1 MTALRTWLPLAG
13 IVVGLL
19 ALSALVWIAGPLL
32 AVTDVRPL
40 ETGWSRALVIGVFVA
55 IALGLAV
62 LDWRRR
68 REASAAIEAAMAASE
83 EAEGDT
89 PVPLSFEFDQLA
101 IDAGVDQRHVVAVA
115 ALVASEQVE
124 VGGVDLRRGGD
135 ERRLAVAGSRRAC
148 GQHGQRERQGGQG
161 AALSAALTDVMCAW
175 AAWVQS
181 KAIVNSAPGASS
193 SSSLTRCCLCR
204 GWIGGLVFQGW
215 RWRSWRAVQPMR
227 RCDVCRVTSEELAV
241 MPVAGSSG
249 ACVDDAAAEAAAAAD
264 RCLRFACWCA
274 HVT

>member
-32 AVTDVRPL
+32 AVADVRPL

-89 PVPLSFEFDQLA
+89 PVLRDAIKDAIATLRRSKTKGGDPLYDLPWY
-101 IDAGVDQRHVVAVA
+101 IIIGPPGAGKTT
-115 ALVASEQVE
+115 ALVNS
-124 VGGVDLRRGGD
+124 GLRFPLARDGAPH
-135 ERRLAVAGSRRAC
+135 AVAGV
-148 GQHGQRERQGGQG
+148 GGTRYCDWWFTDEALHPKKSNKSWPPMTM
-161 AALSAALTDVMCAW
+161 AALPDACRDVL
-175 AAWVQS
+175 
-181 KAIVNSAPGASS
+181 KA
-193 SSSLTRCCLCR
+193 
-204 GWIGGLVFQGW
+204 Q
-215 RWRSWRAVQPMR
+215 
-227 RCDVCRVTSEELAV
+227 
-241 MPVAGSSG
+241 
-249 ACVDDAAAEAAAAAD
+249 
-264 RCLRFACWCA
+264 
-274 HVT
+274 